1 MLSPGEVMKMG
12 KLMRRREVI
21 LGALFILPVAAAH
34 FFNLEGSLLTTV
46 SALISVCLWVAFI
59 TIASAKI
66 ANKLLRTVVAFVLAT
81 ILAFYFFG
89 QFISYYL
96 QGSYY
101 NAQFFFHMNLSTFTE
116 TWQVYN
122 RLFFLFIG
130 WLICIWFT
138 IFMTRNQ
145 PVKNTKSGLIV
156 LLILV
161 LAIAFDPGL
170 RTSFVSAGQSLLD
183 QEDESLDAIEWE
195 KLQLDRRALRSDTG
209 PALPGKNLVMIFL
222 EGFDKLYTDEAVF
235 PNLTPNILALNTRG
249 WQLENLTQLNG
260 TGWTMAG
267 LVSSLC
273 GTPLLYESG
282 IGRNNILFTEFLNRA
297 VCLPDILRSAGYDQA
312 FMGGASLEFGGKG
325 NFFQQHSFDQVYG
338 RSELSARLPDPTHL
352 GGWGLY
358 DDSLFDLAVQEFER
372 LSDKDEPFN
381 LTLLTVDTHH
391 PSGEPSPSCPKYQEI
406 DNSILHAVHCTDY
419 LVGRFIERLQSSPA
433 YSNTLIVLMSDHLA
447 MRNNA
452 FPLFPPGYE
461 RRLYFNV
468 LNSDLEGSSAV
479 LATPMDVAPTIL
491 SLLGVQHNSTFL
503 AGVDVSSMPDG
514 SRRFSARNPQR
525 NRTLA
530 FLNSNYLT
538 SSSRSEGRS
547 FIIDLDDC
555 VFRED
560 IVDVAPSNR
569 GVAFTASGKEP
580 IIVLPEFRNSS
591 GGPISLVIDLDAPG
605 DTKISVFFVNA
616 EDQEFS
622 SNPPRS
628 QQIKAGNNRVILPL
642 PANADSGRILVN
654 PGTIEGEYT
663 VHSIEIQL

>member
-1 MLSPGEVMKMG
+1 
-12 KLMRRREVI
+12 MRRREVI

-34 FFNLEGSLLTTV
+34 YFNLEGSLLTTV

-66 ANKLLRTVVAFVLAT
+66 GNKNFRTFVTFLLAT

-101 NAQFFFHMNLSTFTE
+101 NAQFFFHMNVSTLTE

-122 RLFFLFIG
+122 HLFFLFIG
-130 WLICIWFT
+130 WLVCIWFT
-138 IFMTRNQ
+138 ILNSRNR
-145 PVKNTKSGLIV
+145 PVKNTKSGFIV
-156 LLILV
+156 LLILI

-170 RTSFVSAGQSLLD
+170 RTSSESAALALLD
-183 QEDESLDAIEWE
+183 QQDESLDSIEWE
-195 KLQLDRRALRSDTG
+195 QLQLDRRALQGDTG
-209 PALPGKNLVMIFL
+209 PALPGMNLVMVLL
-222 EGFDKLYTDEAVF
+222 EGFETLYTDQSVL
-235 PNLTPNILALNTRG
+235 PNLTPNILALNNQG

-325 NFFQQHSFDQVYG
+325 NFFEQHSFDQVYG
-338 RSELSARLPDPTHL
+338 RSELSERLPDPTHL

-391 PSGEPSPSCPKYQEI
+391 PSGEPSQSCPKYEEI

-419 LVGRFIERLQSSPA
+419 LVGRFVERLQSNPA

-452 FPLFPPGYE
+452 FPLFPRGYD

-468 LNSDLEGSSAV
+468 LNSDVEGSSAV

-503 AGVDVSSMPDG
+503 AGEDVSSLPDG
-514 SRRFSARNPQR
+514 SRRFGARNPRR

-538 SSSRSEGRS
+538 SGSGSEGRS
-547 FIIDLDDC
+547 FFIDLDDC
-555 VFRED
+555 VFRKD
-560 IVDVAPSNR
+560 IVDVEPSNR
-569 GVAFTASGKEP
+569 GVTFTASGKKSFF
-580 IIVLPEFRNSS
+580 ILPKFRNSS
-591 GGPISLVIDLDAPG
+591 GGPMFLIIDLDAPG
-605 DTKISVFFVNA
+605 DTMISVFFVTA
-616 EDQEFS
+616 ENQEYS
-622 SNPPRS
+622 ANVPRS
-628 QQIKAGNNRVILPL
+628 QQIKAGNNRVVLPL
-642 PANADSGRILVN
+642 PPNADYGRIRVN
-654 PGTIEGEYT
+654 PGTTEGEYT